1 MRKLFI
7 CVFIA
12 TLFFCFL
19 WIIVLQH
26 QQHNGNGQHVSFFT
40 LYYTS
45 LFFETVERTEDT
57 KCMMKLKKEQRY
69 FAVFF
74 SLAILLSASKTPIY
88 DYNTQT
94 TAYIPD
100 KNLISFLTCWLQS
113 WSVNEEN
120 CKQNNTNI
128 IDFTTIKRLCMK
140 NITY

>member
-1 MRKLFI
+1 MKPHCAQNWNIAMQKMKNKANKRPRLDVMINLKTFYPFYLWKLFI

-26 QQHNGNGQHVSFFT
+26 QQHNGNGQHVSFLHFSIH
-40 LYYTS
+40 LYS
-45 LFFETVERTEDT
+45 SKLQNVLKS

-88 DYNTQT
+88 DYNT
-94 TAYIPD
+94 
-100 KNLISFLTCWLQS
+100 
-113 WSVNEEN
+113 
-120 CKQNNTNI
+120 
-128 IDFTTIKRLCMK
+128 
-140 NITY
+140 